1 MPSKALVIAL
11 ALIGTAACTTGNAPP
26 PSLTQADTAVG
37 CPLGVRGATVTAGDT
52 FDGIELTFTSPDRT
66 AEMRQRVNDAAAQ
79 HGPGERM
86 GQGHNGQ
93 HGHGADHGLQI
104 MQLPASRTVSEEVEN
119 GAKIRF
125 VPVEKGDLVLL
136 RTKVRERAASMAAA
150 SCK

>member
-1 MPSKALVIAL
+1 MPSKTLVFVL

-26 PSLTQADTAVG
+26 PSLTQGDAPVG

-52 FDGIELTFTSPDRT
+52 VDGIELTFTSTDRT
-66 AEMRQRVNDAAAQ
+66 GELRTRVNDAAAQ

-86 GQGHNGQ
+86 GQGHGGQ
-93 HGHGADHGLQI
+93 HGHGADHGLQM
-104 MQLPASRTVSEEVEN
+104 MQLPSARTVAEDVEN

-150 SCK
+150 TCK